1 MSHSDTQTFPL
12 IPTFSDPSGGTTH
25 PPRPPIKEETVEKL
39 PPLDPSD
46 LLMSEGF
53 DPFDDYDP
61 EEAAW
66 EAAKTE
72 EEEYER
78 RQAELKKLMA
88 ESSERHSQRIE
99 AAREYAVKFPQAA
112 LKGTLAELAH
122 VLLDET
128 EVPVEFGFM
137 AGVTAFGLIAS
148 EHLRIAGDGLGI
160 IPNLYTV
167 LVAPTGGKKSTAVTK
182 IVDFFL
188 KSKYVTRDLNDFANT
203 LVFPKA
209 GSGEGLLKL
218 FYQWKMVEDGGDKRW
233 ERQERSRVLLTPDEF
248 QEMLNK
254 CRLENSTLAPE
265 ITSLFDSTIAGNAT
279 RDKKDAVD
287 KAHLGIVGCI
297 TTKLWDETWA
307 QGSERS
313 LGLLNRLFL
322 VSSLPRPQVF
332 SPPPPDQD
340 KLYELRTRIDAQIQ
354 KIFKSKPLEITA
366 DAMEEF
372 KKFYLQV
379 DQSQEEATRIETIV
393 KKLAM
398 ILAATNDKDKIDLAV
413 AKMAITLG
421 LYQLQVRKLLNPSEA
436 QNVIAQCENRLMAF
450 FEKNPNVWHYGSRL
464 ADRTH
469 LQRAIGSGYI
479 LQALKNLVLLE
490 TIEQS
495 GKKFRYVPVLPAP
508 ALA

>member
-1 MSHSDTQTFPL
+1 MSLETHKLPL
-12 IPTFSDPSGGTTH
+12 TPLLPDPCTPTPL
-25 PPRPPIKEETVEKL
+25 PPRPSGKAAMVAKPETDWEDD
-39 PPLDPSD
+39 LDPD
-46 LLMSEGF
+46 L
-53 DPFDDYDP
+53 
-61 EEAAW
+61 AAW
-66 EAAKTE
+66 EAAKAE
-72 EEEYER
+72 EEEYD
-78 RQAELKKLMA
+78 RQQLELGKLME
-88 ESSERHSQRIE
+88 ESAERHTQRVE
-99 AAREYAVKFPQAA
+99 AAAEYAVKFPQAA
-112 LKGTLAELAH
+112 LKGSLAELAH
-122 VLLDET
+122 TLLDDT

-137 AGVTAFGLIAS
+137 SGMTAFGLIAS

-182 IVDFFL
+182 VVDFFL
-188 KSKYVTRDLNDFANT
+188 KSKYVTRDLDDFANT

-218 FYQWKMVEDGGDKRW
+218 FYQWKKVLENGKELW
-233 ERQERSRVLLTPDEF
+233 KRQERTRVLLTPDEF

-265 ITSLFDSTIAGNAT
+265 ITSLFDGTVAGNAT

-287 KAHLGIVGCI
+287 KAHLGIIGCI

-332 SPPPPDQD
+332 SPPPANQE
-340 KLYELRTRIDAQIQ
+340 KLYELRTRIDDQIQ
-354 KIFKSKPLEITA
+354 KILRSKPLEITA

-379 DQSQEEATRIETIV
+379 DPSQEEATRIETIV

-398 ILAATNDKDKIDLAV
+398 VLAATNDKDRIDLGI
-413 AKMAITLG
+413 AKMAISLG

-436 QNVIAQCENRLMAF
+436 QNAVAQCENRLMAYL
-450 FEKNPNVWHYGSRL
+450 ERHPNVWFSVNRL
-464 ADRTH
+464 ADRTK
-469 LQRAIGSGYI
+469 LQKAIGSGI
-479 LQALKNLVLLE
+479 IIQALKNLV
-490 TIEQS
+490 TIESIETQ
-495 GKKFRYVPVLPAP
+495 GLKKFRFVPTSSLPAP
-508 ALA
+508 SVI